1 MWNAPRCAVAVRNMM
16 TMPAKNIF
24 DGPELVLF
32 FLRMI
37 KTVSKNRLAYIP
49 AHKVLAFRA
58 VIGVCASYRIAMS
71 AVQNVSNSNY
81 CDAG

>member
-1 MWNAPRCAVAVRNMM
+1 
-16 TMPAKNIF
+16 MPKKKIF

-49 AHKVLAFRA
+49 AHKVLAFSAAIVSCREY
-58 VIGVCASYRIAMS
+58 VSYRIAKS
-71 AVQNVSNSNY
+71 VVQNVSNSNY
-81 CDAG
+81 YDAE